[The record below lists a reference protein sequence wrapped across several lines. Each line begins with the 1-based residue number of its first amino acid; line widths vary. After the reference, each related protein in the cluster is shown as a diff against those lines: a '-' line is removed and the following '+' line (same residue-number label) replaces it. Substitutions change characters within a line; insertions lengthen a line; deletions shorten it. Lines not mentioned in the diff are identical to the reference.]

1 MNSSSIDES
10 VIAEIKAR
18 IKPSDL
24 IGQYVNLR
32 RSGKEYIGLSPFGKE
47 KTPSFTV
54 CDDKGFF
61 HDFSSGKHGDII
73 DFLVEAKGM
82 KFRDA
87 VERLAKDAG
96 VDLNPAA
103 PKPKPTIVCH
113 YVYQNQSG
121 EPHLRVTRLSDKSF
135 RQAHWA
141 MVDDISE
148 IWGWKSG
155 KHPGA
160 VIPYRLPELLA
171 NPDQTIHLVEGE
183 KSADHLRSLG
193 LVATTAPGG
202 GPNFPI
208 SDDFSVWFDGQRVR
222 AYPDN
227 DAAGEKWA
235 ERVAMVIPHA
245 EIVRLPNQP
254 PKAGADDWLQ
264 AGRSVD
270 DLLSAP
276 ASSEPSAEAG
286 KSSLKPTQ
294 FQWVEPS
301 SIPQREVLYGTHL
314 YRKFVSVTV
323 SPGGVGKSSLVMME
337 AVCMASNQPKLGEPI
352 YGGPFRVWYWNGE
365 DPQDENI
372 RRVVAAAVHHKIKPD
387 EFSSRLWIDSG
398 RDMQIKLA
406 AMARGEIELNDALF
420 DQIEEALIERS
431 IDVLIIDPLVS
442 AHLVSENDN
451 GAIDAIIK
459 RLGRVAERARCAIEL
474 VHHVRKPA
482 SADAKVDVHDARG
495 AGALI
500 AGVRSARILNGM
512 TEEEAKESGVNPN
525 DRFSYF
531 QVDLGKSNLS
541 KRDGRSKWRR
551 VVGVGLGNHSDIR
564 DEDVIGVVE
573 VYDKPAAND
582 GFPED
587 AAVQAQRL
595 AESRDTYRHWNG
607 SGPPPGDWYG
617 FAVARLFG
625 MDEEKDKKPIR
636 RMIGTW
642 LKSGVLTTRE
652 AINEQK
658 NHVVYIASTRTA
670 IEPTLEPTPEVGDEP
685 F

>member
-1 MNSSSIDES
+1 MSHYINPSHLAAVLGGDVSGNNVTAPGPNNHDKRRDRSMSILVDPDAPDGFVVKSHSSKNTDIECKDYIRAKLGLPEWKPEKKS
-10 VIAEIKAR
+10 VTPPAR
-18 IKPSDL
+18 
-24 IGQYVNLR
+24 
-32 RSGKEYIGLSPFGKE
+32 
-47 KTPSFTV
+47 
-54 CDDKGFF
+54 
-61 HDFSSGKHGDII
+61 
-73 DFLVEAKGM
+73 
-82 KFRDA
+82 
-87 VERLAKDAG
+87 
-96 VDLNPAA
+96 
-103 PKPKPTIVCH
+103 PKIVCH
-113 YVYQNQSG
+113 YVYHDADG
-121 EPHLRVTRLSDKSF
+121 EPYLRVTRMSDKSF
-135 RQAHWA
+135 RQSHW
-141 MVDDISE
+141 DID
-148 IWGWKSG
+148 GWASG
-155 KHPGA
+155 KPKGEP
-160 VIPYRLPELLA
+160 VPYRLPEIIA
-171 NPDQTIHLVEGE
+171 RPDEPIWLVEGE
-183 KSADHLRSLG
+183 KDADNLAALG
-193 LVATTAPGG
+193 LLATTAPGG
-202 GPNFPI
+202 GGNFPLTPE
-208 SDDFSVWFDGQRVR
+208 FGRWFDGRSVI
-222 AYPDN
+222 AIMDN
-227 DAAGEKWA
+227 DATGLRWR
-235 ERVAMVIPHA
+235 ERVTQAI
-245 EIVRLPNQP
+245 
-254 PKAGADDWLQ
+254 ADVVHISMPAPAKDVSDWLS
-264 AGRSVD
+264 AGGTVD
-270 DLLSAP
+270 GLWELSRNPPP
-276 ASSEPSAEAG
+276 AEDYSPVQSGETDTPPA
-286 KSSLKPTQ
+286 LITPTQ

-337 AVCMASNQPKLGEPI
+337 AVCMASNQPKMGEPI

-372 RRVVAAAVHHKIKPD
+372 RRVVAAAVHHKIKPE

-573 VYDKPAAND
+573 VYDKPVAND

-587 AAVQAQRL
+587 AAIQAQRL

-670 IEPTLEPTPEVGDEP
+670 IEPTLEPTTEVGDEP